1 MKEKDFYYFKD
12 VLFGLRKVY
21 LEYDKIINDELKK
34 YIKIPSKL
42 EDVHFEV
49 SRYTKF
55 RKPKILLIIKKR
67 LNIFS
72 RIYCILKG
80 KITRKNESIIL
91 GRLKK
96 EEDRYVIYTNSP
108 SNNVQIEINNC
119 EEFEEK
125 VNSILNLDFSNYMI
139 RSYRLNRDR
148 YLHRDSD
155 TIEIRPNRLDFMFW
169 NNTGDNDESL
179 YCKYNVKDDTIE
191 LYISKKN
198 KETVSYCLDYIFNY
212 KVPKIKL
219 PNYICS
225 CIEKGNTFNKRVV
238 ILEYIKK
245 GYHKFRIKEDQ
256 DQIILSKI

>member
-91 GRLKK
+91 GRLK
-96 EEDRYVIYTNSP
+96 
-108 SNNVQIEINNC
+108 
-119 EEFEEK
+119 
-125 VNSILNLDFSNYMI
+125 
-139 RSYRLNRDR
+139 RDR

-238 ILEYIKK
+238 IPEYIKK